1 MEIKIN
7 LNEYESIDDVT
18 PINIASA
25 LSKMI
30 IKDPAIWNSNYW
42 IYEISQHLKIIYESM
57 ERDEH
62 IGVEELDG

>member
-25 LSKMI
+25 LTKMI
-30 IKDPAIWNSNYW
+30 VKNPDIWDSRFW
-42 IYEISQHLKIIYESM
+42 IFEISEHLKIIYESM

-62 IGVEELDG
+62 IGDEELDG